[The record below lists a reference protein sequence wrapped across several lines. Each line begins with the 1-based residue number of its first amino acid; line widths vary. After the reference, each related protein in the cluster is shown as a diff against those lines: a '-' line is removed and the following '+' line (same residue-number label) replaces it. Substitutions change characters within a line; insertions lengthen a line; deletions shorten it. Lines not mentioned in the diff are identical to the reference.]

1 MRIIVESQMRT
12 KKEIEESILELTPL
26 LELAAES
33 YFSMIESKQN
43 GEEVSEIDFIK
54 ALSEYEI
61 LKKEV
66 ETLQWILKI

>member
-1 MRIIVESQMRT
+1 MRT